1 VLGTR
6 TGIEKLIGESIV
18 NVYATDEEKVEAL
31 KAWWKQNGKSVIG
44 GVLIGVAVLYGGK
57 TWLTQR
63 HTHVETASM
72 EYEAMMQELN
82 QDKKDQAAER
92 GAAILGQYSDTPYA
106 ELASLAMAK
115 IKVEENDLVAAKA
128 HLRWAMDNAKQEEI
142 KLIARLRLARVL
154 NSEGKPDEALKLV
167 DIPDAGKFA
176 ASYAELK
183 GDIYVAKGQTTEA
196 RSAYNIAL
204 QSLDPGSRNRHYL
217 EMKLDD
223 LGQSAKPVK
232 ES

>member
-1 VLGTR
+1 
-6 TGIEKLIGESIV
+6 V

-44 GVLIGVAVLYGGK
+44 GILIGVAVLYGGK
-57 TWLTQR
+57 TWLDQR
-63 HTHVETASM
+63 HSHVETASM
-72 EYEAMMQELN
+72 EYEAMMQDLN

-92 GAAILGQYSDTPYA
+92 GASILGQYSDTPYA
-106 ELASLAMAK
+106 ELASLTLAK
-115 IKVEENDLVAAKA
+115 IKVDENDLVAAKA
-128 HLRWAMDNAKQEEI
+128 NLRWAMDNAKQDEI

-154 NSEGKPDEALKLV
+154 NAEGNHDEAMKLI
-167 DIPDAGKFA
+167 DIPNTGKFA

-183 GDIYVAKGQTTEA
+183 GDIYVAKGNNSEA
-196 RSAYNIAL
+196 RTAYNLAL
-204 QSLDPGSRNRHYL
+204 QSLDPGSRDRHYL

-223 LGQSAKPVK
+223 LGQPTKAVK

>member
-1 VLGTR
+1 M
-6 TGIEKLIGESIV
+6 

-44 GVLIGVAVLYGGK
+44 GILIGVAVLYGGK
-57 TWLTQR
+57 TWLDQR
-63 HTHVETASM
+63 HSHVETASM
-72 EYEAMMQELN
+72 EYEAMMQDLK

-92 GAAILGQYSDTPYA
+92 GASILGQYSDTPYA
-106 ELASLAMAK
+106 ELASLTLAK
-115 IKVEENDLVAAKA
+115 IKVDENDLVAAKA
-128 HLRWAMDNAKQEEI
+128 NLRWAMDNAKQDEI

-154 NSEGKPDEALKLV
+154 NAEGNHDEAMKLI
-167 DIPDAGKFA
+167 DIPNTGKFA

-183 GDIYVAKGQTTEA
+183 GDIYVAKGNNSEA
-196 RSAYNIAL
+196 RTAYNLAL
-204 QSLDPGSRNRHYL
+204 QSLDPGSRDRHYL

-223 LGQSAKPVK
+223 LGQPTKAVK

>member
-1 VLGTR
+1 M
-6 TGIEKLIGESIV
+6 

-44 GVLIGVAVLYGGK
+44 GILIGVAVLYGGK
-57 TWLTQR
+57 TWLDQR
-63 HTHVETASM
+63 HSHVETASM
-72 EYEAMMQELN
+72 EYEAMMQDLN

-92 GAAILGQYSDTPYA
+92 GASILGQYSDTPYA
-106 ELASLAMAK
+106 ELASLTLAK
-115 IKVEENDLVAAKA
+115 IKVDENDLVAAKA
-128 HLRWAMDNAKQEEI
+128 NLRWAMDNAKQDEI

-154 NSEGKPDEALKLV
+154 NAEGNHDEAMKLI
-167 DIPDAGKFA
+167 DIPNTGKFA

-183 GDIYVAKGQTTEA
+183 GDIYVAKGNNSEA
-196 RSAYNIAL
+196 RTAYNLAL
-204 QSLDPGSRNRHYL
+204 QSLDPGSRDRHYL

-223 LGQSAKPVK
+223 LGQPTKAVK

>member
-1 VLGTR
+1 M
-6 TGIEKLIGESIV
+6 

-44 GVLIGVAVLYGGK
+44 GILIGVAVLYGGK
-57 TWLTQR
+57 TWLDQR
-63 HTHVETASM
+63 HSHVETASM
-72 EYEAMMQELN
+72 EYEAMMQDLN

-92 GAAILGQYSDTPYA
+92 GASILGQYSDTPYA
-106 ELASLAMAK
+106 ELASLTLAK
-115 IKVEENDLVAAKA
+115 IKVDENDLVAAKA
-128 HLRWAMDNAKQEEI
+128 NLRWAMDNAKQDEI

-154 NSEGKPDEALKLV
+154 NAEGNHDEALKLIN
-167 DIPDAGKFA
+167 IPNTGKFA

-183 GDIYVAKGQTTEA
+183 GDIYVAKGNTSEA
-196 RSAYNIAL
+196 RTAYNLAL
-204 QSLDPGSRNRHYL
+204 QSLDPGSRDRHYL

-223 LGQSAKPVK
+223 LGQPTKAVK

>member
-1 VLGTR
+1 
-6 TGIEKLIGESIV
+6 V
-18 NVYATDEEKVEAL
+18 NVYETDEEKVEAL

-44 GVLIGVAVLYGGK
+44 GILIGVAVLYAGK

-63 HTHVETASM
+63 HSHAETASAQ
-72 EYEAMMQELN
+72 YEVMMQDLS
-82 QDKKDQAAER
+82 QDKKDQAAEI

-115 IKVEENDLVAAKA
+115 IKVEENDLPAAKA
-128 HLRWAMDNAKQEEI
+128 HLHWALDNAKQSEI

-154 NSEGKPDEALKLV
+154 TAEGNHDEALKLV
-167 DIPDAGKFA
+167 DIPDTGKFA

-183 GDIYVAKGQTTEA
+183 GDIYVAKGQAAEA
-196 RSAYNIAL
+196 RTAYNIAL
-204 QSLDPGSRNRHYL
+204 QSLDPGSRGRHYI

-223 LGQSAKPVK
+223 LGEPSKAVK

>member
-1 VLGTR
+1 M
-6 TGIEKLIGESIV
+6 

-44 GVLIGVAVLYGGK
+44 GILIGVAVLYGGK
-57 TWLTQR
+57 TWLDQR
-63 HTHVETASM
+63 HSHVETASM
-72 EYEAMMQELN
+72 EYEAMMQDLN

-92 GAAILGQYSDTPYA
+92 GASILGQYSDTPYA
-106 ELASLAMAK
+106 ELASLTLAK
-115 IKVEENDLVAAKA
+115 IKVDENDLVAAKA
-128 HLRWAMDNAKQEEI
+128 NLRWAMDNAKQDEI

-154 NSEGKPDEALKLV
+154 NAEGNHDEAMKLI
-167 DIPDAGKFA
+167 DIPNTGKFA

-183 GDIYVAKGQTTEA
+183 GDIYVAKGNTSEA
-196 RSAYNIAL
+196 RTAYNLAL
-204 QSLDPGSRNRHYL
+204 QSLDPGSRDRHYL

-223 LGQSAKPVK
+223 LGQPTKAVK